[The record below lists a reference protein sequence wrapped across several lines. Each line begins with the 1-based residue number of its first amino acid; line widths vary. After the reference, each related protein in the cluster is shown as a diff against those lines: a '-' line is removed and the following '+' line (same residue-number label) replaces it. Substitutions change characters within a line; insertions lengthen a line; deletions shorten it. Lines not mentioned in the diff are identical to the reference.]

1 MPDTVAMTAPVAPA
15 PNTVRAA
22 GIGTVAMAVPATV
35 VGNEPI
41 AARLGV
47 EPAWIVERTGVRE
60 RRVLSPGESLVDLAA
75 GAAERALAAA
85 SVPPPELDLILAATM
100 SHDRLMPALAPLV
113 AERIGATGVGALD
126 VGAACSGFVGA
137 LALAAGQVESRRA
150 ERVLVLGAERLSDM
164 IDPDDRATAALFGDG
179 AGAALVG
186 PAAGPGFGPFVLGS
200 DGSRGDTVV
209 AERRD
214 ALIRMQGHDTFRE
227 AVNRLAA
234 ATVAAVT
241 GAGLEVG
248 DVDLFVY
255 HQANGRILRAVGQ
268 RLGLDA
274 DRVVE
279 CISRYGNT
287 SAASIPIALATA
299 LEEGR
304 LARGDQVLLAGF
316 GGGLTWA
323 ATVIEWEGGDV

>member
-1 MPDTVAMTAPVAPA
+1 MPETVSMAAPA
-15 PNTVRAA
+15 KPGSSAVRTA
-22 GIGTVAMAVPATV
+22 GIDAVAMAVPSAV

-41 AARLGV
+41 AARLGID
-47 EPAWIVERTGVRE
+47 PHWIVERTGVRE
-60 RRVLSPGESLVDLAA
+60 RRVLAPGESLVELAA
-75 GAAERALAAA
+75 VSAERALAAA
-85 SVPPPELDLILAATM
+85 SVAPPEIDLVLAATM
-100 SHDRLMPALAPLV
+100 SHDRMTPGLAPLV

-137 LALAAGQVESRRA
+137 LALAAGQVESQRA
-150 ERVLVLGAERLSDM
+150 DRVLVIGAERLSDM

-200 DGSRGDTVV
+200 DGSRGDTV
-209 AERRD
+209 AAARAD
-214 ALIRMQGHDTFRE
+214 GLIRMQGHDTFRE

-241 GAGLEVG
+241 GAGLELG

-268 RLGLDA
+268 RLSLDP

-299 LEEGR
+299 AEEGR
-304 LARGDQVLLAGF
+304 IHPGDRVLLAGF

-323 ATVIEWEGGDV
+323 ATVVQWESGHD